1 MSGML
6 WVHVSVV
13 DTHEGENTSK
23 QYKQMRMFN
32 PAVTEQED
40 DHLDA
45 LSGAVTDQP
54 ERVGKI
60 HNKEGYKESP
70 NWRANSGVHEATLDF
85 DN

>member
-1 MSGML
+1 M
-6 WVHVSVV
+6 HVSVV

-60 HNKEGYKESP
+60 HNKEGYKESL
-70 NWRANSGVHEATLDF
+70 NWRVNSGVHEATLDF